1 MRLGRVIGRVTLSQA
16 VPSLTGARWLIV
28 NPLGREQYRQGLDGE
43 LSLSREPSLVAY
55 DALGGGVGQV
65 IGFVEGREA
74 AVPFEQ
80 PTPVDAICAALV
92 DKLFFHPAESPD
104 QPKR

>member
-28 NPLGREQYRQGLDGE
+28 NPLGREQYREGLEEEG
-43 LSLSREPSLVAY
+43 SLSKEPSLVAY

-74 AVPFEQ
+74 AVPFAE
-80 PTPVDAICAALV
+80 PTPIDAICTALV
-92 DKLFFHPAESPD
+92 DGLYYHPAETAG
-104 QPKR
+104 QQKG